1 MNIVV
6 LAHTKTK
13 ITQDK
18 DMNEMQRH
26 DIKLQNRASAKFVEW
41 AEVIGFLTYDTF
53 LSKKNGKETAK
64 HTGDRILI
72 VQEDGQ
78 YVAKNRF
85 GYQGEPIKPVDYDT
99 LRGKLYG

>member
-1 MNIVV
+1 MARFVV
-6 LAHTKTK
+6 W
-13 ITQDK
+13 
-18 DMNEMQRH
+18 
-26 DIKLQNRASAKFVEW
+26 VEL
-41 AEVIGFLTYDTF
+41 IGCRTYDSY

-64 HTGDRILI
+64 NTGDRILI